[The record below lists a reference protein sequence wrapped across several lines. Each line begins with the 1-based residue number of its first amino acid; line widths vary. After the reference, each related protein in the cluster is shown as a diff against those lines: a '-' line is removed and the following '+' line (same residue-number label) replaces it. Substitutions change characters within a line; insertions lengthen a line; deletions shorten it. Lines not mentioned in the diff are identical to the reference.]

1 MSGNEMMKY
10 ALLRCCTTPIYL
22 EQYESSTDAVL
33 GKLGVEFVDIKEFN
47 CCGYPL
53 KNSNFHAYVLSSA
66 RNLAL
71 AEKRGVHM
79 MTFCNCCYI
88 SEKNVSRMM
97 KEDPSARKE
106 VNKTLEKEGLRY
118 EGRTEVRHLLDIL
131 YQDIGIE
138 KIKENIVKTFSG
150 LKLALHYGCHILRPS
165 QLVQF
170 DDPGSAS
177 VFDQLVEVTGAENI
191 SWPTQLECCASPI
204 WGINDGL
211 SLDLTDN
218 KLKDA
223 KDSGADYLCV
233 ACPFCQLQFDR
244 VKKLSSS
251 EGNGNH
257 LVPSIL
263 YTQLLGLSL
272 GLDPGIL
279 GISKNELDASGIM
292 DLLSQVEKA

>member
-1 MSGNEMMKY
+1 MKF

-33 GKLGVEFVDIKEFN
+33 EKLGVGFVEIKAFN

-53 KNSNFHAYVLSSA
+53 KNSNFKAYVLSSA

-71 AEKRGVHM
+71 AEKRDLHM

-88 SEKNVSRMM
+88 SEKNVSRLM
-97 KEDPSARKE
+97 KEDPSIRKA
-106 VNKTLEKEGLRY
+106 VNNTLEKEGLRY

-138 KIKENIVKTFSG
+138 KIKEKMVKTFSG
-150 LKLALHYGCHILRPS
+150 LKLAVHYGCHILRPS

-170 DDPGSAS
+170 DQPGTAS

-191 SWPTQLECCASPI
+191 SWPAQRECCASPI
-204 WGINDGL
+204 WGINDQL

-218 KLKDA
+218 KVKDA

-244 VKKLSSS
+244 VRNLSRSG
-251 EGNGNH
+251 GNGTH
-257 LVPSIL
+257 QLPSIL
-263 YTQLLGLSL
+263 YTQLLGLGL
-272 GLDPGIL
+272 GLDAGIL
-279 GISKNELDASGIM
+279 GINKNELDLSGIL
-292 DLLSQVEKA
+292 DLLS

>member
-1 MSGNEMMKY
+1 MKF

-22 EQYESSTDAVL
+22 EQYESSTNAVL

-53 KNSNFHAYVLSSA
+53 KNSNFQAYVLSSA

-71 AEKRGVHM
+71 AENRGLHM

-88 SEKNVSRMM
+88 SEKNVSRMI
-97 KEDPSARKE
+97 KEDASTMNK
-106 VNKTLEKEGLRY
+106 VNKTLEKEGLRL
-118 EGRTEVRHLLDIL
+118 EGRTEVRHLLDVL

-138 KIKENIVKTFSG
+138 KIKEKMVKTFSG

-170 DDPGSAS
+170 DAPGTTS
-177 VFDQLVEVTGAENI
+177 VFDELVEVTGAENI
-191 SWPTQLECCASPI
+191 SWSSQLECCASPI

-211 SLDLTDN
+211 SLELTNN

-223 KDSGADYLCV
+223 KESGADYLCV

-244 VKKLSSS
+244 VKKISLPM
-251 EGNGNH
+251 GNGKH
-257 LVPSIL
+257 QIPSIL
-263 YTQLLGLSL
+263 YTQLLGLCL
-272 GLDPGIL
+272 GIDAGIL
-279 GISKNELDASGIM
+279 GINKNELDVRGIM
-292 DLLSQVEKA
+292 NLLSQVEKD